1 MSTIT
6 KTTLIAA
13 LLAGLSPAAYARE
26 GGTQPDLPR
35 YSWPIAQQRSYSAQT
50 PGWSNP
56 TVPNGAANAYAQQP
70 RGHVTPGTIRPQRLI
85 HDDPPGSAWQDRGIR
100 EDLGYPSR

>member
-6 KTTLIAA
+6 KTMLMAA
-13 LLAGLSPAAYARE
+13 LLVGLGPAAYARE

-35 YSWPIAQQRSYSAQT
+35 YGWATEQQRAYSANA
-50 PGWSNP
+50 PGWSNRDS
-56 TVPNGAANAYAQQP
+56 AANAYASQP
-70 RGHVTPGTIRPQRLI
+70 RGCVAPGTIRPHQVI
-85 HDDPPGSAWQDRGIR
+85 KDDPPGSAWQDRGIR